1 MYADDNVFLSSSS
14 VGLQEKID
22 MLEKFCQEWCLTVNL
37 TKTKILIFN
46 KAGRHL
52 KHNFTYN
59 GKTVECVAKC
69 KYLGITFCSS
79 GSFSHAQNELY
90 QKGLKAYFKL
100 CKHFISNGP
109 PKVSLHVFDHT
120 ILPILL
126 YGCEIW
132 GYFNP
137 LSNRLKQQS
146 NLSMDK
152 IYNRLQSEVLHVK
165 FCKYVLG
172 CGKKSSN
179 FAALSELGRLPTHF
193 NIVKAM
199 LKFWHRLQNLDN
211 QFPILKDAFKTSIEL
226 HIDKL
231 PSW

>member
-1 MYADDNVFLSSSS
+1 MTDN
-14 VGLQEKID
+14 KID
-22 MLEKFCQEWCLTVNL
+22 DS
-37 TKTKILIFN
+37 
-46 KAGRHL
+46 
-52 KHNFTYN
+52 FTYTQFQVN
-59 GKTVECVAKC
+59 NYHFWRADRTAHGGDIA
-69 KYLGITFCSS
+69 
-79 GSFSHAQNELY
+79 
-90 QKGLKAYFKL
+90 AYVLSDLPCDRKRKL
-100 CKHFISNGP
+100 EFNIYYIYH
-109 PKVSLHVFDHT
+109 HT

-126 YGCEIW
+126 HGCEIW

-137 LSNRLKQQS
+137 LSNRLRRQS
-146 NLSMDK
+146 NFSMDK
-152 IYNRLQSEVLHVK
+152 IYNRLQSEVLHVQ

-199 LKFWHRLQNLDN
+199 LIFWHRLQNLDN

-231 PSW
+231 LSWYG